1 MMILRNVV
9 VGMLFITVI
18 APIALYTDRFAAF
31 APSSTRIDFLEDVTS
46 FTRPAD
52 SGRLNVLPQEST
64 TVLKEPIGVVYT
76 TNLTQSSSDGVASS
90 DAGNQDSISADSQ
103 SQDTIE
109 HKYARVLSATDE
121 HDQSH
126 PDAVIKS
133 VTDTTNAKHESR
145 SDGSTDA
152 NPKDPKSSTSN
163 RVAHHASQ
171 EQLQRQA
178 AGNSGKASEKDHRKA
193 KSGKQTDQTA
203 VIPDARIRQLRDQ
216 LIRAKVFLSLPATS
230 NNPHYTR
237 DLRMRVKEVSRVL
250 GEATKDSELPK
261 NAVEKMKSM
270 ELALTKGKQIQDD
283 CATGVK
289 KLRAMLHS
297 TEEQLRVHKKQT
309 MFLTQ
314 LTAKTLPKG
323 LHCLPLRLTTE
334 YYSLNTSQQQFPNQE
349 KLEDPLL
356 YHYALFSDN
365 VLAAS
370 VVVNSTITHAKDPS
384 KHVFHIVTDRLNY
397 AAMRMWFLVNPPGKG
412 TVQVQNIEE
421 FTWLNASYSPVLKQL
436 GSPSMIDYYFRAHRA
451 NSDPNLKY
459 RNPKYLSILNHLR
472 FYLPEIFPKLN
483 KVLFVDDDIVVQ
495 KDLSALWALDLK
507 GNVNGAVETCGES
520 FHRFDR
526 YLNFSNPLISKNFQ
540 PHACGWAYGMNVF
553 DLDQWRRKN
562 ITEVYHKWQKLNH
575 DRTLWKLGTLPPGL
589 ITFWKQTHPI
599 DRSWHVLGLGY
610 NPSMNQKDIE
620 RAAVIHY
627 NGNMKPW
634 LEIGIPKYR
643 GYWEKCACDGEM
655 EVGAMKMPGRSGTAS
670 QLFALISALLCCC
683 ASLHPRLVSPYL
695 KSLERGRFRK
705 AFNVLVEQL
714 EGTPV
719 DFELPEWLFN
729 KAKPMPYTF
738 IRRNIYLT
746 KRIKRR
752 LEDDG
757 IFCSCNASPGS
768 SGVCSRDCHCGMLLS
783 SCSSGCKCGES
794 CLNKPFHQRPMKKM
808 KMIQTDKCGVGIVA
822 DEEIKRGE
830 FVIEYVGEV
839 IDDKTCE
846 ARLWNMKHRG
856 ETNFYLCEINRNMV
870 IDATYKGNKSRYIN
884 HSCCPNT
891 EMQKWII
898 DGETRIGIFATR
910 DIKKGEHLTYDYHP
924 SNKVSRFVQFGA
936 DQDCHCGADDCRRK
950 LGVKPTKAK
959 LSSDAALHLVTC
971 QVAVS
976 SPRIKAILSGEN
988 VLQNGSIHKGSS
1000 GCADDNRQS
1009 YHSCIGKVI
1018 KIVDSKNESFGIIR
1032 QFDQYSRK
1040 HKIMFEDGTV
1050 RFLDL
1055 TKVQWEICDF

>member
-171 EQLQRQA
+171 EQRQA

>member
-683 ASLHPRLVSPYL
+683 
-695 KSLERGRFRK
+695 
-705 AFNVLVEQL
+705 
-714 EGTPV
+714 
-719 DFELPEWLFN
+719 D
-729 KAKPMPYTF
+729 
-738 IRRNIYLT
+738 IYLT

-891 EMQKWII
+891 EMQKW
-898 DGETRIGIFATR
+898 
-910 DIKKGEHLTYDYHP
+910 
-924 SNKVSRFVQFGA
+924 
-936 DQDCHCGADDCRRK
+936 RK